1 MRDKLSRIGIK
12 LIGIISSLY
21 GMCVTINSWKS
32 FTYFTILSNVFIIVM
47 LGIFLVYDVLDK
59 KKSNS
64 LYIIKYLATTSITLT
79 FLVFMFILAPTI
91 PGGFLNAYGGGSF
104 YIHFLTPFM
113 GILDYFLFDY
123 AYESTSI
130 HAIYGIIPP
139 IVYVLF
145 AFTLGILGVR
155 WQYDMVVPY
164 NFINYKAPTG
174 WFGFDL
180 SIMGKD
186 TLGIGVA
193 YVIVILIVLFILLGR
208 LFLFIK
214 EIRRKSI
221 EG

>member
-1 MRDKLSRIGIK
+1 M
-12 LIGIISSLY
+12 
-21 GMCVTINSWKS
+21 
-32 FTYFTILSNVFIIVM
+32 
-47 LGIFLVYDVLDK
+47 
-59 KKSNS
+59 
-64 LYIIKYLATTSITLT
+64 
-79 FLVFMFILAPTI
+79 
-91 PGGFLNAYGGGSF
+91 
-104 YIHFLTPFM
+104 
-113 GILDYFLFDY
+113 
-123 AYESTSI
+123 
-130 HAIYGIIPP
+130 
-139 IVYVLF
+139 
-145 AFTLGILGVR
+145 R